1 MGFSSSTT
9 TSHPSWWA
17 AHTNALVDKREREI
31 ERVWRRWRRSVSVLY
46 SSFHFL
52 KIFSFDLNG
61 RGIQGISNRR
71 QRAKPKIFNTTRTTH
86 QKSRSTLTRLRFYAP
101 PFLFLNFY
109 LLNFRVSFQSAT
121 VENSRREKI
130 KKWRKP
136 AFLRLVV
143 SYMWCAEIA
152 AVSCC
157 YCRSRFAGWPR
168 PQQPNPQSRKEN
180 GNCCAFSSHDFDD
193 PKLETTLPPRNT

>member
-1 MGFSSSTT
+1 MIGSTYKRFG
-9 TSHPSWWA
+9 WQE
-17 AHTNALVDKREREI
+17 RERERKSMAAMATK
-31 ERVWRRWRRSVSVLY
+31 RVCLY

-52 KIFSFDLNG
+52 EDFFFWSERWGYTRDFQPATKSQAKNFQHNANHASKVTVDAYSTALLRPTISFFHLYFIKFSCV
-61 RGIQGISNRR
+61 
-71 QRAKPKIFNTTRTTH
+71 
-86 QKSRSTLTRLRFYAP
+86 
-101 PFLFLNFY
+101 
-109 LLNFRVSFQSAT
+109 VSKC
-121 VENSRREKI
+121 NSRKFPQKKK